1 LAASDKDPF
10 LSSAAIRRQLD
21 LHVSDNTVGHRL
33 DEAGLPSCIAAEKRH
48 YTDEQRR
55 ARLSFANGYRHW
67 TAADWE
73 SVIFADQ
80 KTFEGAGR
88 ERQQRVRR
96 PDGHRFDEKYTRHRA
111 LFTPSIHVC
120 ACLCSRGPGRCAVYE
135 GKLDGQMLKNM
146 LDRTILQT
154 ARDYYAVDRAERWW
168 FLHDN
173 SPIFKSGIVQRW
185 VHNKGIQLI
194 DFPPY
199 SPDIN
204 IIENF
209 WPRVCALM
217 DNAHARTP
225 EAVEAAFHDAWND
238 IPLDLYIDYA
248 HSMPHRIAAII
259 EANGDAT
266 KY

>member
-1 LAASDKDPF
+1 
-10 LSSAAIRRQLD
+10 
-21 LHVSDNTVGHRL
+21 VSDNTVGHRL
-33 DEAGLPSCIAAEKRH
+33 DEAGLPSCIAAEKWH

-168 FLHDN
+168 FLHGN

>member
-1 LAASDKDPF
+1 VTESAADASIVDLSQKDPF
-10 LSSAAIRRQLD
+10 LSSAAIRQQLD
-21 LHVSDNTVGHRL
+21 LPVSDKTIGRRL
-33 DEAGLPSCIAAEKRH
+33 DEAELPSHIAAQKRH

-55 ARLSFANGYRHW
+55 ARLSFANGYQHW
-67 TAADWE
+67 TEADWE
-73 SVIFADQ
+73 FAIFADQ

-96 PDGHRFDEKYTRHRA
+96 PEGHRFDEKYTHHRV
-111 LFTPSIHVC
+111 LFTPSIHVS

-146 LDRTILQT
+146 LDRTIVQT
-154 ARDYYAVDRAERWW
+154 ARDYYDVDRAERWW

-173 SPIFKSGIVQRW
+173 SPQFKSAIVQRW

-209 WPRVCALM
+209 WPRVCTAM
-217 DNAHARTP
+217 DKANARTP
-225 EAVEAAFHDAWND
+225 EAIEAAFHDAWND
-238 IPLDLYIDYA
+238 IPRSLY
-248 HSMPHRIAAII
+248 
-259 EANGDAT
+259 
-266 KY
+266 